1 MTQIKAFDPYIVGKD
16 LKRNQPSQETL
27 QVQEQLLNSI
37 IEAREEEL
45 KRDVAGSIG
54 NTRSTK
60 EKKNKKQQPANSQKK
75 ITVKSGSK
83 PVIVNRIGVTIKFYE
98 IPQAEPAENKKV
110 KLFFM
115 DEDNNNYNA
124 FINIKIWNKLVEKIE
139 EIEKSEGGWTGNVSG
154 KLKIENEQLN
164 IVEAG
169 FQVYEKKEK

>member
-1 MTQIKAFDPYIVGKD
+1 MTQIKAFDPYIVGKG

-45 KRDVAGSIG
+45 KRDVAGSID

-83 PVIVNRIGVTIKFYE
+83 PVIVNRIE
-98 IPQAEPAENKKV
+98 S
-110 KLFFM
+110 
-115 DEDNNNYNA
+115 NY
-124 FINIKIWNKLVEKIE
+124 
-139 EIEKSEGGWTGNVSG
+139 
-154 KLKIENEQLN
+154 
-164 IVEAG
+164 
-169 FQVYEKKEK
+169 